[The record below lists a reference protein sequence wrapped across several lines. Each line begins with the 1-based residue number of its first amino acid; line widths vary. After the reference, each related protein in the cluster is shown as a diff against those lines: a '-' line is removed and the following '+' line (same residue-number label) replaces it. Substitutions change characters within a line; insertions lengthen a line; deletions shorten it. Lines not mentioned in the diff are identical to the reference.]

1 MITSSNPDNTC
12 RDLVLLFCMLI
23 PGAGA
28 HAYNTPDN
36 SQYNNLTIRAGTFVI
51 RNANTDIR
59 VDDPLLGAGVVIDL
73 DKTLD
78 MDSSSDS
85 PRLDIQYKFNPY
97 HGIDFSWYPVR
108 RSGEKELLQN
118 LSIRDTLFPAGTN
131 VKSYFNT
138 NTYKLAYNYTMF
150 NHSQLQ
156 LNTVAGIT
164 TTTFDFGVESPP
176 NSLDEHFFISAP
188 LPILGFS
195 FRYGFTEKLY
205 LRTNWEIFF
214 LHYNDYSGTQTESNI
229 AFEHQTFKNMGIG
242 VGVNK
247 YFLKL
252 RADKNDFAGTIEN
265 GYTGYLLYGIFSF

>member
-1 MITSSNPDNTC
+1 MLTFSNTGNVYRIFALFFSIIMPTPD
-12 RDLVLLFCMLI
+12 
-23 PGAGA
+23 A
-28 HAYNTPDN
+28 HAEDTPGN
-36 SQYNNLTIRAGTFVI
+36 SQYNNLTIRASAFVI

-59 VDDPLLGAGVVIDL
+59 VDDPLLGVGVVLDL

-108 RSGEKELLQN
+108 RRGEKELLQN

-150 NHSQLQ
+150 NHSKLK

-176 NSLDEHFFISAP
+176 NSLDEHFFISTP

-195 FRYGFTEKLY
+195 FRYGFTEKL
-205 LRTNWEIFF
+205 F
-214 LHYNDYSGTQTESNI
+214 
-229 AFEHQTFKNMGIG
+229 
-242 VGVNK
+242 
-247 YFLKL
+247 
-252 RADKNDFAGTIEN
+252 
-265 GYTGYLLYGIFSF
+265 